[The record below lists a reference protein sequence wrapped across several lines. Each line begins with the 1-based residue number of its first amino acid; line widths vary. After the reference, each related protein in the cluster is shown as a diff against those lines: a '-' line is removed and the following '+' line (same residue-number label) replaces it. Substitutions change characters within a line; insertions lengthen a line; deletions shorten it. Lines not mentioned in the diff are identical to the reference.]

1 MTEFRSDSPVLARLY
16 CPGCEPDADPF
27 TEILDVHWCEA
38 HLPSREGADDATV
51 AAAIVVSGSAE
62 AGGEGNRRWCE
73 LFHREVRPAAMASR
87 HRRPAVPVPPISA
100 SLDQEASP
108 GHDPLP

>member
-1 MTEFRSDSPVLARLY
+1 MTATAETD
-16 CPGCEPDADPF
+16 
-27 TEILDVHWCEA
+27 LDVVP
-38 HLPSREGADDATV
+38 LSGTIGAEIRGLDLRRVDDATV

>member
-1 MTEFRSDSPVLARLY
+1 MTDFRSDSPVLARLY

-27 TEILDVHWCEA
+27 VEILDVHWCDA
-38 HLPSREGADDATV
+38 HMPSREGSDDATV

-73 LFHREVRPAAMASR
+73 LFHREMRRATHLAMEQLAPAAIEIGRA
-87 HRRPAVPVPPISA
+87 HV
-100 SLDQEASP
+100 
-108 GHDPLP
+108 